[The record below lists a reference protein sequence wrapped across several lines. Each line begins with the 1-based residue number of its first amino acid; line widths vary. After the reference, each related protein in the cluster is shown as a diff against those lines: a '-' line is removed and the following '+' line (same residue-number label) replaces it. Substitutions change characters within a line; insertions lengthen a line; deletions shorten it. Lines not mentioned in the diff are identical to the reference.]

1 MGGAHLAAFSFG
13 GALSFLSS
21 LSERPSSFEMER
33 MSIGTT
39 ASFLPFFL
47 IGVAF
52 LPFGAAAFGAAF
64 GATFATCTR
73 RVRAEPA

>member
-1 MGGAHLAAFSFG
+1 
-13 GALSFLSS
+13 
-21 LSERPSSFEMER
+21 
-33 MSIGTT
+33 MSIWTT